1 MWHREATLPGS
12 GTTVDVLF
20 LDTEV
25 SAGNTVTHTS
35 IRCKQAEDP
44 INPHPSQH
52 DAATTQQTSN
62 QPPKPT
68 NTTQGFSVANVTEA
82 YDAQV
87 FAAATL
93 LSSLLV
99 YNSMHVLHANELEYL
114 DLLVRW
120 NR

>member
-12 GTTVDVLF
+12 GATVDVLF

-25 SAGNTVTHTS
+25 IFTS
-35 IRCKQAEDP
+35 DQP
-44 INPHPSQH
+44 YTPNPNPKPPRHQPHQRTNHP
-52 DAATTQQTSN
+52 
-62 QPPKPT
+62 PPKK
-68 NTTQGFSVANVTEA
+68 GFSVSNVTEA

-93 LSSLLV
+93 LSSLLI

-114 DLLVRW
+114 DLLVRLPL
-120 NR
+120 RLRVSVCVETERHV

>member
-1 MWHREATLPGS
+1 MWHREVRLRPTGA
-12 GTTVDVLF
+12 TVDVLF

-25 SAGNTVTHTS
+25 CMPLRNARQRQGNSSHGADS
-35 IRCKQAEDP
+35 
-44 INPHPSQH
+44 NPNP
-52 DAATTQQTSN
+52 D
-62 QPPKPT
+62 
-68 NTTQGFSVANVTEA
+68 QGFSVSNVTEA

-114 DLLVRW
+114 DLLVRSTIH
-120 NR
+120 

>member
-12 GTTVDVLF
+12 GATVDVLF

-25 SAGNTVTHTS
+25 IFTS
-35 IRCKQAEDP
+35 DRPCTP
-44 INPHPSQH
+44 NSNPKPPHQPHQRTNHP
-52 DAATTQQTSN
+52 
-62 QPPKPT
+62 PPKK
-68 NTTQGFSVANVTEA
+68 GFSVSNVTEA

-114 DLLVRW
+114 DLLVRL
-120 NR
+120 RVRLRVSVCVCREKERDV